1 MKKKEVGGKLKYKEC
16 EDEKGSKK
24 VSGMGEKKVGGR
36 EVIKQIREVQVMKE
50 KIFDFWRGV
59 FIRN

>member
-36 EVIKQIREVQVMKE
+36 EVIK
-50 KIFDFWRGV
+50 
-59 FIRN
+59 